1 MTVLLRIGTRGSP
14 LALAQATLVRNALAA
29 AHAELAAPGAIAI
42 EVIKTT
48 GDLVQDRN
56 LAEIGGKGLFTKEI
70 EEALIEG
77 RIDLAVHSMK
87 DVPTVLPDGLAIMT
101 ILERDDPRDALIGP
115 YTALADLP
123 YGATVGTSSLRR
135 GAQVLHARPDVK
147 IVPFR
152 GNVETRLRKIR
163 DGQVSATLLAA
174 AGLNRLEL
182 AGEAAAI
189 LDYDVMLPAVAQG
202 AIGIEARLAD
212 ARTAAFLAP
221 LDHAETHLCVRAE
234 RALLATLDGNCRTP
248 IGGYAR
254 LVHDGAM
261 NQLTLDGLLISPDG
275 QTRFRERQSAPPEQA
290 EALGI
295 AVGEALLVAQRA

>member
-70 EEALIEG
+70 EEALSEG

-123 YGATVGTSSLRR
+123 YGAAVGTSSLRR

-174 AGLNRLEL
+174 AGLNRLKL

-254 LVHDGAM
+254 LVHDGVM

-295 AVGEALLVAQRA
+295 AVGEALLAAQRA

>member
-1 MTVLLRIGTRGSP
+1 MDALLRIGTRGSP
-14 LALAQATLVRNALAA
+14 LALAQATIVKTALAA
-29 AHAELAAPGAIAI
+29 AHPALTAPDAIAVQ
-42 EVIKTT
+42 VIKTT

-70 EEALIEG
+70 EEALAEG

-87 DVPTVLPDGLAIMT
+87 DVPTVLPDGLAITT
-101 ILERDDPRDALIGP
+101 ILARDDPRDALIGP
-115 YTALADLP
+115 YATLADLP
-123 YGATVGTSSLRR
+123 MGALVGTSSLRR
-135 GAQVLHARPDVK
+135 AAQVLYARPDVQ

-163 DGQVSATLLAA
+163 DGQVAATLLAA
-174 AGLNRLEL
+174 AGLNRLNL
-182 AGEAAAI
+182 SAEAAAI
-189 LDYDVMLPAVAQG
+189 LSPDEMVPAVAQG
-202 AIGIEARLAD
+202 AIGIEARQGD

-254 LVHDGAM
+254 LGHDGDM
-261 NQLTLDGLLISPDG
+261 RQLTLDGLLISPDG
-275 QTRFRERQSAPPEQA
+275 RRSFRKRLTAPAEQA
-290 EALGI
+290 EALGV
-295 AVGEALLVAQRA
+295 AVGEALLAAQRD

>member
-1 MTVLLRIGTRGSP
+1 IT
-14 LALAQATLVRNALAA
+14 
-29 AHAELAAPGAIAI
+29 
-42 EVIKTT
+42 
-48 GDLVQDRN
+48 
-56 LAEIGGKGLFTKEI
+56 
-70 EEALIEG
+70 
-77 RIDLAVHSMK
+77 
-87 DVPTVLPDGLAIMT
+87 T

-115 YTALADLP
+115 YATLADLP

-135 GAQVLHARPDVK
+135 GAQVLHARPDVS

-174 AGLNRLEL
+174 AGLNRLKL

-202 AIGIEARLAD
+202 AIGIEARLSD

-221 LDHAETHLCVRAE
+221 LDHPETHLCVGAE

-254 LVHDGAM
+254 LVHDGVM

-275 QTRFRERQSAPPEQA
+275 RTRFRERQSAPPEQA
-290 EALGI
+290 EALGS
-295 AVGEALLVAQRA
+295 AVGEALLAAQRA